1 MQSLLLS
8 TLVSGSS
15 KAAVNDL
22 EAYKSMVEYKNVDSK
37 VALAVIASLQK
48 HTWYLSPNLVVL
60 CLADDDLSY
69 DEKDEV
75 AKQILKFPIPDV
87 FTTGQP
93 TKVSLSKVSSLKDT
107 ITADS
112 WLIFTQIEGV
122 DHHTWLS
129 KPSRDW
135 PELSGYC
142 SFKSHVSNIICV
154 NDRAERGIKLIQ
166 DYVDSCRDEELC
178 QDLLLVAKDF
188 RSKFNKNTLDK
199 ET

>member
-1 MQSLLLS
+1 M
-8 TLVSGSS
+8 
-15 KAAVNDL
+15 
-22 EAYKSMVEYKNVDSK
+22 
-37 VALAVIASLQK
+37 
-48 HTWYLSPNLVVL
+48 
-60 CLADDDLSY
+60 
-69 DEKDEV
+69 

-93 TKVSLSKVSSLKDT
+93 AKVSLSKVSSLKDT

-129 KPSRDW
+129 KPSQDC

-142 SFKSHVSNIICV
+142 SFKSYVSNIICV

-166 DYVDSCRDEELC
+166 DYVDSCRDEELR

-188 RSKFNKNTLDK
+188 RSKFNKKYFGQGNLIIIHSLH
-199 ET
+199 